1 MVGWIHEEFTRVL
14 SLLKKTLDKLKKV
27 CYNNYSKKRNEV
39 HKMKEIKRG
48 QIWYADLSPVVG
60 SEQGGYR
67 PVLIIQNDIGNRYSP
82 TIIGAVITS
91 RHTKADLP
99 THIWLNDECGLPKE
113 SMVECE
119 QVRTLDKKRLKDFM
133 GQVSEEVM
141 QEIDKGLKISFAL
154 R

>member
-1 MVGWIHEEFTRVL
+1 
-14 SLLKKTLDKLKKV
+14 
-27 CYNNYSKKRNEV
+27 
-39 HKMKEIKRG
+39 MKEIKRG

-67 PVLIIQNDIGNRYSP
+67 PILIIQNDIGNKYSP

-99 THIWLNDECGLPKE
+99 THIWLNAECGLPKE

-133 GQVSEEVM
+133 GTVSKEVM

>member
-1 MVGWIHEEFTRVL
+1 
-14 SLLKKTLDKLKKV
+14 
-27 CYNNYSKKRNEV
+27 
-39 HKMKEIKRG
+39 MKEIKRG

-67 PVLIIQNDIGNRYSP
+67 PILIIQNDIGNRYSP

-99 THIWLNDECGLPKE
+99 THIWLNSECGLPKE

-119 QVRTLDKKRLKDFM
+119 QVRTLDKKRLKEFM
-133 GQVSEEVM
+133 GTVSKEVM

-154 R
+154 K